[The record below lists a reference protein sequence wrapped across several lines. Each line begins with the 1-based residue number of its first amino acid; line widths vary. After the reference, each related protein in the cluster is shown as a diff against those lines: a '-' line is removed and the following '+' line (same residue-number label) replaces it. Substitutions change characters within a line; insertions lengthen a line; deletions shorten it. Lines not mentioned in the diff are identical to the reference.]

1 MKASPRESNP
11 VPSRDAVAPYRAQ
24 EEHTTRMAWSMV
36 AAVAFH
42 AAALASWPELPNRMT
57 LAIDPRAEP
66 PLETEQP
73 EWIFMDQAG
82 GGGEAEGAGV
92 TRARPGSGPVPVVPR
107 GVQTATTEP
116 DPEGLSDAMRD
127 RLVRSTSFAPSLS
140 EPEDELGVLPSDQ
153 TSSADAAGAALGG
166 LSPSDYDAMEELSA
180 LDLERL
186 TAVRPEVAL
195 EASSNWV
202 LVRNPV
208 QVRDF
213 ILRHPSTM
221 GEREAARRAVSVA
234 IWVSAAGSVEWA
246 EIITSSGKSE
256 WDDLALELFND
267 IVMFRPARLE
277 GVPMPMSAIFT
288 VDFPW

>member
-1 MKASPRESNP
+1 MRASPRESNTIP
-11 VPSRDAVAPYRAQ
+11 EREAGRADRAY
-24 EEHTTRMAWSMV
+24 EERTTRMAWSMV
-36 AAVAFH
+36 AAVAVH
-42 AAALASWPELPNRMT
+42 AAALASWPELPNRLS
-57 LAIDPRAEP
+57 LALDPRAEP
-66 PLETEQP
+66 PLETVQA

-82 GGGEAEGAGV
+82 GGGETEGQGV
-92 TRARPGSGPVPVVPR
+92 TRARPGPGPVPVEPR
-107 GVQTATTEP
+107 GVQTVTTEP
-116 DPEGLSDAMRD
+116 DPDGLSDALRD
-127 RLVRSTSFAPSLS
+127 RLVRSTSFAPALA
-140 EPEDELGVLPSDQ
+140 EADELGVLP
-153 TSSADAAGAALGG
+153 TSEESSGSDAAGALGG
-166 LSPSDYDAMEELSA
+166 LGPTDYESLEELSA

-186 TAVRPEVAL
+186 SAIRPEVAL

-221 GEREAARRAVSVA
+221 GERADSRSAVSVA

-246 EIITSSGKSE
+246 EIIASSGKAE
-256 WDDLALELFND
+256 WDDLALRLFND

>member
-1 MKASPRESNP
+1 MRAPPRESKP
-11 VPSRDAVAPYRAQ
+11 APEGVVGPADRAH
-24 EEHTTRMAWSMV
+24 EERTTRKAWSMV
-36 AAVAFH
+36 AAVAVH
-42 AAALASWPELPNRMT
+42 AAALASWPSLPNQLSLALDPTQEST
-57 LAIDPRAEP
+57 LEGS
-66 PLETEQP
+66 EP
-73 EWIFMDQAG
+73 EWVFMDQVG
-82 GGGEAEGAGV
+82 GRGSQTEGDGA
-92 TRARPGSGPVPVVPR
+92 TRAPRGTGAVPVAPR
-107 GVQTATTEP
+107 GVQTVSE
-116 DPEGLSDAMRD
+116 DDIDGLSDALRD

-140 EPEDELGVLPSDQ
+140 EPADPLGVLPSRDNRGG
-153 TSSADAAGAALGG
+153 DAAGAALAG
-166 LSPSDYDAMEELSA
+166 LSPSDYETLEELSA
-180 LDLERL
+180 LDLARL
-186 TAVRPEVAL
+186 SAIRPEVAL

-213 ILRHPSTM
+213 ILRHPSNS
-221 GEREAARRAVSVA
+221 GERIPGRGAVSVA

-267 IVMFRPARLE
+267 VVMFRPARLE